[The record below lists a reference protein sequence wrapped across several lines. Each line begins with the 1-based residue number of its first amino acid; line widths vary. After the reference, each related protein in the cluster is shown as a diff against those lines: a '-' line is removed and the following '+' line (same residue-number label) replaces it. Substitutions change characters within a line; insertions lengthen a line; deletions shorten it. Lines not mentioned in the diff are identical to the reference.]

1 MMKGGN
7 DMMTTVK
14 VNMDEELK
22 VKFESICKSLSI
34 DPESALRLFAIR
46 SVEDEQVFI
55 DVCDK

>member
-1 MMKGGN
+1 
-7 DMMTTVK
+7 MMTTVK